1 MGGGVGHQSFEQ
13 CPRFY
18 CFFFT
23 ASIIILKQNT
33 KIFIQTIHTPP
44 TNNHSKFSEVHML
57 CSGVRYVMATKK
69 TNKKY
74 PNINLRIYNKEGG
87 GIDFS
92 EMSELRLSLRHHP
105 KENKKVLNQN
115 QVSNS

>member
-74 PNINLRIYNKEGG
+74 PNINLRIHNKEGG
-87 GIDFS
+87 GIDFQ
-92 EMSELRLSLRHHP
+92 
-105 KENKKVLNQN
+105 KFLNQN
-115 QVSNS
+115 YPSDTNQNETKKSFSVAFS